1 MSSKKIITSLTIQSN
16 RDVPIFVGV
25 RKLLPG
31 ESFSISYVISHEFA
45 TALRYLYTKKMIN
58 ITSGIETI
66 QPVWDEI
73 DRKAGK
79 KPDNTRKP
87 ASDELPTNELPTN
100 GESSINSEISP
111 NTPEQNIESDEAVQ
125 IPEDVAPAEET
136 PVETPVETPEEKTEE
151 KSKTKKSS
159 RNK

>member
-87 ASDELPTNELPTN
+87 ASDELPTNEESPIN
-100 GESSINSEISP
+100 KESSINEESQANIS
-111 NTPEQNIESDEAVQ
+111 EQNIESDEAVQ
-125 IPEDVAPAEET
+125 TPVDVAPAEET
-136 PVETPVETPEEKTEE
+136 PVETPEEKTEK
-151 KSKTKKSS
+151 KSKTKKSN

>member
-1 MSSKKIITSLTIQSN
+1 MGSKKIITSLTIQSN

-87 ASDELPTNELPTN
+87 ASDELPTNE
-100 GESSINSEISP
+100 ESSINSEISP

-125 IPEDVAPAEET
+125 TPVDVAPAEET

>member
-1 MSSKKIITSLTIQSN
+1 MSSKKMITSLTIQSN

-87 ASDELPTNELPTN
+87 ASDELVFLC
-100 GESSINSEISP
+100 
-111 NTPEQNIESDEAVQ
+111 
-125 IPEDVAPAEET
+125 
-136 PVETPVETPEEKTEE
+136 
-151 KSKTKKSS
+151 KKN
-159 RNK
+159 RCKMIFNRIR

>member
-73 DRKAGK
+73 DRKASK

-100 GESSINSEISP
+100 EESSINEESP
-111 NTPEQNIESDEAVQ
+111 ANIPEQNIESDEAVQ
-125 IPEDVAPAEET
+125 TPVDVAPAEET
-136 PVETPVETPEEKTEE
+136 PVETPVETSEEKTEE

>member
-1 MSSKKIITSLTIQSN
+1 MSSKKMITSLTIQSN

-31 ESFSISYVISHEFA
+31 ESFSISYTISHEFA

-79 KPDNTRKP
+79 KPV
-87 ASDELPTNELPTN
+87 
-100 GESSINSEISP
+100 NSEISH
-111 NTPEQNIESDEAVQ
+111 NTTEQNSESDKAVQ
-125 IPEDVAPAEET
+125 APEEET
-136 PVETPVETPEEKTEE
+136 PVETPIETSVETPVETSKEETTVETPVETLEEKTEE

>member
-79 KPDNTRKP
+79 KSDNTRKP
-87 ASDELPTNELPTN
+87 ASDELPTNE
-100 GESSINSEISP
+100 ESSINSEISP

-125 IPEDVAPAEET
+125 TPVDVAPAEET

>member
-87 ASDELPTNELPTN
+87 ASDELPTNE
-100 GESSINSEISP
+100 ESSINEESQANIS
-111 NTPEQNIESDEAVQ
+111 EQNIESDEAVQ
-125 IPEDVAPAEET
+125 TPVDVAPAEET